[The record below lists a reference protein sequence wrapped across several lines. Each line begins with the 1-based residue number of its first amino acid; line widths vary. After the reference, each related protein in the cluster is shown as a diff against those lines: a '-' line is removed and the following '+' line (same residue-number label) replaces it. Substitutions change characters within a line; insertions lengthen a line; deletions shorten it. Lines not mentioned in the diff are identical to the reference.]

1 MIKSLLFK
9 FVYEI
14 SFYESLIII
23 YKLLVSMWQYIN
35 SVQKWKISNSKIF
48 NKKIVEI
55 LIILMKGKNSNQTKL
70 YGSNLTNM
78 SLYISQMCKYF
89 RMTSIKTHW
98 NNIEHKLIK
107 MEILYIYMY
116 KCTWKDQC
124 NWGFGVGS
132 LLTTL

>member
-23 YKLLVSMWQYIN
+23 YKLLVSMWQYLN

-107 MEILYIYMY
+107 MEIIYICINVREKINVTEDLVLDHY
-116 KCTWKDQC
+116 
-124 NWGFGVGS
+124 
-132 LLTTL
+132 